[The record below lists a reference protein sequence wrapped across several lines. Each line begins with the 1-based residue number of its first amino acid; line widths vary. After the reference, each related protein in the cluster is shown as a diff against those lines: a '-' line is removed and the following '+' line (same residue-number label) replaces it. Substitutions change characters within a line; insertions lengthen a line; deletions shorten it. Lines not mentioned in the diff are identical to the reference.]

1 MMLNEITVRAGAYK
15 RRKRVGRGDGSGKGK
30 TCGRGHKG
38 CQSRSG
44 GGVRPLT
51 EGGQMPFFRRM
62 PKRGFSNFQFRDEFE
77 IVNVGALDQ
86 RFRDGDTVDTDV
98 LRKLRLVHGRK
109 PRVRILGRGQ
119 LDKKLTVTA
128 HAFSH
133 KAKEAIEKAGGTAN
147 LIEQKTRA
155 EKGAAKRLS
164 AKGKRATQA
173 DQPGGEAGTQESQ
186 PGS

>member
-1 MMLNEITVRAGAYK
+1 MMVRAGAYK

-98 LRKLRLVHGRK
+98 LRKLRLEDFQGHEPVHRDLPSLVDG
-109 PRVRILGRGQ
+109 
-119 LDKKLTVTA
+119 A
-128 HAFSH
+128 HAALAQPLEH
-133 KAKEAIEKAGGTAN
+133 LEPADD
-147 LIEQKTRA
+147 L
-155 EKGAAKRLS
+155 GAPVRHAL
-164 AKGKRATQA
+164 
-173 DQPGGEAGTQESQ
+173 P
-186 PGS
+186 P